1 MKFCPRCGT
10 PKTGSFCGG
19 CGFAFA
25 AGAPSQPQTSQPTQA
40 GVAANGLLATPAEWK
55 VDPINPAQE
64 RYWDGLGWTNNVR
77 RLAQSAAPISIS
89 LPSDG
94 PDTADSRVEV
104 QTNLLYGEDFDPK
117 KNCTNCGEPH
127 KAKATACLLCDEKL

>member
-1 MKFCPRCGT
+1 M
-10 PKTGSFCGG
+10 
-19 CGFAFA
+19 
-25 AGAPSQPQTSQPTQA
+25 
-40 GVAANGLLATPAEWK
+40 AANGLLATPAEWK

-77 RLAQSAAPISIS
+77 PLAQSAASISIS
-89 LPSDG
+89 LPLDG

-104 QTNLLYGEDFDPK
+104 QTNLLYGEGFDAK

-127 KAKATACLLCDEKL
+127 KAKATTCLLCDDVL